1 MSPHHPKPLAHAGP
15 ACIRCITLAAAPHL
29 PAFPPAG
36 LFSYTASHY
45 AAYHYCNRLPAR
57 LPALPAC
64 SLVPACLQ
72 AVKKANELF
81 DKYASGGRDG
91 RLTLPE
97 LQQLMREASQE
108 FPHLREHLT
117 FLDG

>member
-1 MSPHHPKPLAHAGP
+1 MGIGRDAPF
-15 ACIRCITLAAAPHL
+15 ACHL
-29 PAFPPAG
+29 G
-36 LFSYTASHY
+36 CCL
-45 AAYHYCNRLPAR
+45 
-57 LPALPAC
+57 
-64 SLVPACLQ
+64 PACLQ

-81 DKYASGGRDG
+81 DKYASAGSDG

>member
-1 MSPHHPKPLAHAGP
+1 MHFALTAS
-15 ACIRCITLAAAPHL
+15 APCL
-29 PAFPPAG
+29 PAQ
-36 LFSYTASHY
+36 HQ
-45 AAYHYCNRLPAR
+45 LPAAC
-57 LPALPAC
+57 LP
-64 SLVPACLQ
+64 VYVIACLQ

-81 DKYASGGRDG
+81 DKYASAGPDG

-97 LQQLMREASQE
+97 LQQLMREASEE

>member
-1 MSPHHPKPLAHAGP
+1 VYV
-15 ACIRCITLAAAPHL
+15 I
-29 PAFPPAG
+29 
-36 LFSYTASHY
+36 
-45 AAYHYCNRLPAR
+45 
-57 LPALPAC
+57 
-64 SLVPACLQ
+64 ACLQ

-81 DKYASGGRDG
+81 DKYASGGSDG

-97 LQQLMREASQE
+97 LQQLMREASLE

>member
-1 MSPHHPKPLAHAGP
+1 M
-15 ACIRCITLAAAPHL
+15 
-29 PAFPPAG
+29 
-36 LFSYTASHY
+36 
-45 AAYHYCNRLPAR
+45 
-57 LPALPAC
+57 PALPAC
-64 SLVPACLQ
+64 PPLTSCSLHACRCSPPCLQ

-81 DKYASGGRDG
+81 DKYASAGPDG

-97 LQQLMREASQE
+97 LQQLMREASEE

>member
-1 MSPHHPKPLAHAGP
+1 MYV
-15 ACIRCITLAAAPHL
+15 T
-29 PAFPPAG
+29 
-36 LFSYTASHY
+36 
-45 AAYHYCNRLPAR
+45 
-57 LPALPAC
+57 
-64 SLVPACLQ
+64 ACLQ

-81 DKYASGGRDG
+81 DKYASGGSDG

-97 LQQLMREASQE
+97 LQQLMREASLE